1 MMRKQTMERNQ
12 NIEKRILWVAER
24 LFLEKGFNGT
34 STTEIA
40 KSVGC
45 NQALIHYY
53 FRTKEKLFWDIF
65 SPKMEQVVEYLDAP
79 LDESIGFLERISN
92 IIDFYFGMLEL
103 DERLAPFIVNELV
116 MHQGRWDTFRSR
128 FLRNESR
135 SSAFVRFENMVR
147 EEVGNGNIR
156 NIEPIDLLLD
166 IMSLTISSFIVAP
179 KGYSRFECDSDERK
193 AYLNGRREDVKSLIL
208 AGLRPL

>member
-1 MMRKQTMERNQ
+1 MERNN

-24 LFLEKGFNGT
+24 LFLEKGFSGT

-40 KSVGC
+40 KAVGC

-65 SPKMEQVVEYLDAP
+65 APKMEQVVEYLDAP
-79 LDESIGFLERISN
+79 LDNGADFFERITN

-103 DERLAPFIVNELV
+103 DERLAPFIVNELI
-116 MHQGRWDTFRSR
+116 MHPSRWEFFRAR

-135 SSAFVRFENMVR
+135 SSAYNRFEGMVR
-147 EEVGNGNIR
+147 EEIAKGTIR
-156 NIEPIDLLLD
+156 DIQAIDLLLD
-166 IMSLTISSFIVAP
+166 IMSLCISTFIVAP
-179 KGYSRFECDSDERK
+179 MGYARGECDSSERK
-193 AYLNGRREDVKSLIL
+193 EYLEGRKQAVTDLVINGIK
-208 AGLRPL
+208 A

>member
-1 MMRKQTMERNQ
+1 MERNQ

-24 LFLEKGFNGT
+24 LFLEKGFSGT

-40 KSVGC
+40 KAVGC

-79 LDESIGFLERISN
+79 LDEDVDFLQRIRN

-103 DERLAPFIVNELV
+103 DERLAPFIVNELL
-116 MHQGRWDTFRSR
+116 MHPGRWEQFRQR
-128 FLRNESR
+128 FLRNES
-135 SSAFVRFENMVR
+135 SSNAYDRFEKMV
-147 EEVGNGNIR
+147 EEEIAKGTIR
-156 NIEPIDLLLD
+156 PVQTIDIVLD
-166 IMSLTISSFIVAP
+166 IMSLCISTFIVAP
-179 KGYSRFECDSDERK
+179 MGFAYGECDTDSRK
-193 AYLNGRREDVKSLIL
+193 EYLEHRKKDVTDLVIC
-208 AGLRPL
+208 GLRR

>member
-1 MMRKQTMERNQ
+1 MCEKTHRMGGN

-24 LFLEKGFNGT
+24 LFLEKGFSGT

-40 KSVGC
+40 KAVGC

-79 LDESIGFLERISN
+79 LDEDIDFLERIRN

-103 DERLAPFIVNELV
+103 DERLAPFIVNELI
-116 MHQGRWDTFRSR
+116 MHPGRWDHFRER

-135 SSAFVRFENMVR
+135 SRAFIKFANMV
-147 EEVGNGNIR
+147 ETEKAKGTIR
-156 NIEPIDLLLD
+156 DIMPIDLLLTLLPD
-166 IMSLTISSFIVAP
+166 NSIWS
-179 KGYSRFECDSDERK
+179 
-193 AYLNGRREDVKSLIL
+193 
-208 AGLRPL
+208 AGNRM